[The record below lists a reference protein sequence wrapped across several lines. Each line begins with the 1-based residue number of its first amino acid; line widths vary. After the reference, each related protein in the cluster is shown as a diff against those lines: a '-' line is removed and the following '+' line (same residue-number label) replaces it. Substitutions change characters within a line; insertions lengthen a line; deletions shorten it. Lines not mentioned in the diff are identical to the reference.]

1 MQKSELF
8 RRMRKNKFFVSG
20 VIMLLLLLLVV
31 IVGPYLTPFDPTAA
45 DLSARHVKPE
55 WFSNGMNGHIL
66 GTDSLGR
73 DIFARLVSGGRLS
86 LLLAMTCVVI
96 NAVSGSL
103 LGLIAGY
110 FGGKVDNFIMRL
122 CEIMMSLPQTI
133 LCICIMAL
141 LGARV
146 SNLILVTAITGWV
159 GFCRMA
165 RGTVLSIRKS
175 EYVSASRVLGAKDL
189 RIILEQVLPNVLT
202 PLIIIAS
209 QSLGMSILNEASL
222 SYLGCGIPISTPSW
236 GNMIS
241 AGREY
246 LTTASWTVIVPGLAL
261 MFTVLTFNFLGD
273 GIRDVLD
280 PHNKD

>member
-8 RRMRKNKFFVSG
+8 RRMRKNKFFIAG
-20 VIMLLLLLLVV
+20 VIMLLLMLLLVL
-31 IVGPYLTPFDPTAA
+31 IGPYLTPFDPRESS
-45 DLSARHVKPE
+45 LSARHIKPE
-55 WFSNGMNGHIL
+55 WFIHGFQGHIL
-66 GTDSLGR
+66 GTDALGR
-73 DIFARLVSGGRLS
+73 DVFSRLVNGGRLS
-86 LLLAMTCVVI
+86 LIIAITCVLI

-103 LGLIAGY
+103 LGLVAGF
-110 FGGKVDNFIMRL
+110 FGGRVDNVIMRV
-122 CEIMMSLPQTI
+122 CEIMLSLPQTI

-146 SNLILVTAITGWV
+146 SNLILVTSLTGWV

-175 EYVSASRVLGAKDL
+175 EYVSASRVLGAKNL

-202 PLIIIAS
+202 PLIIMVS
-209 QSLGMSILNEASL
+209 QNLGFNILNEASL

-261 MFTVLTFNFLGD
+261 MFMVLTFNFLGD
-273 GIRDVLD
+273 GIRDILD